1 MSDNY
6 WFDNAEVL
14 FQKNRLSEFFP
25 HDDMTMAEK
34 MNAIVR
40 FAIYFTVIMGIGRHS
55 TQGVYLLLVV
65 LGFTYVAG
73 KRDKPLE
80 SPVADDPEL
89 QLQPT
94 NPMLARKGQKTE
106 AECVM
111 PTKDN
116 PFMNFDKINDWVS
129 RPDRAPACNY
139 KRARNAIKTEFEKG
153 LYRDVD
159 DLWDKNNSQSRFY
172 TNPVTTI
179 CNDQELFAKALY
191 GNFDGSCKE
200 NQYNCGGEWPM
211 GDLRFNRWILQDPNR
226 NPV

>member
-1 MSDNY
+1 MSDEY
-6 WFDNAEVL
+6 WFQDPSIL
-14 FQKNRLSEFFP
+14 YSKNRLGEFFP
-25 HDDMTMAEK
+25 HSRMTTAEK

-40 FAIYFTVIMGIGRHS
+40 FAAYFMVLVGLGRGSSQGAYFLLIVMG
-55 TQGVYLLLVV
+55 L
-65 LGFTYVAG
+65 TYAVG
-73 KRDKPLE
+73 MRDLPLE
-80 SPVADDPEL
+80 SPIADAPDL

-94 NPMLARKGQKTE
+94 NPQLARKGLKTE

-111 PTKDN
+111 PTADN
-116 PFMNFDKINDWVS
+116 PFMNFDKINDWVR
-129 RPDRAPACNY
+129 RPNRAPACNY
-139 KRARNAIKTEFEKG
+139 RRARGEIKKNFEKG

-179 CNDQELFAKALY
+179 VNDQELFAKALY

-226 NPV
+226 DPV